1 MGEPLGLQGLIQQ
14 QLGANTAPQV
24 CPLPERCLG
33 TSFRCTAAEAA
44 QVLDFPGAQE
54 LPDLP
59 ARAGPCGTGRWGK
72 ALRMPAKPHLV
83 LWPQQ
88 TAQSL

>member
-33 TSFRCTAAEAA
+33 TSFRCTAAQAP
-44 QVLDFPGAQE
+44 PGDPGHW
-54 LPDLP
+54 LH
-59 ARAGPCGTGRWGK
+59 RGRG
-72 ALRMPAKPHLV
+72 LV
-83 LWPQQ
+83 LPHPGM
-88 TAQSL
+88 LV